1 MGRIDLKTTVV
12 ERANFDRWL
21 FDDGRSEQGRQRH
34 LEDILDAKVEI
45 AGLVYKLN
53 GPQREKLR
61 VAGRGD
67 IKRFFDQ
74 VADRRREFE
83 IERRSFQT
91 GRAALARLAPLSQ
104 TYQLGPFGAGSLF
117 TKTLR
122 KINDEREDG
131 QPSPRRRDAA
141 ARPESAGAGRR

>member
-1 MGRIDLKTTVV
+1 VV
-12 ERANFDRWL
+12 ERENFDRWL
-21 FDDGRSEQGRQRH
+21 FDDGRSEQGRQQH
-34 LEDILDAKVEI
+34 LEDILDAKVEL

-83 IERRSFQT
+83 IERRGFQS
-91 GRAALARLAPLSQ
+91 GRAALVRLAPLSQ
-104 TYQLGPFGAGSLF
+104 TYQQGPFGAGSLF

-122 KINDEREDG
+122 KIHDDPEDG
-131 QPSPRRRDAA
+131 DPSPRRRDAA
-141 ARPESAGAGRR
+141 ARPAAPRAERR